1 MNPLTQRLNFRIDEE
16 TFDKFEAKVSASGLT
31 KSEFFRALVLTNK
44 TQVVAKPPM
53 TRDKKQALYLM
64 NKTSNNINQ
73 LAKAVNI
80 ANQSGQVADETFNGL
95 LKELEHLIQ
104 LMKSVANN
112 VN

>member
-1 MNPLTQRLNFRIDEE
+1 
-16 TFDKFEAKVSASGLT
+16 
-31 KSEFFRALVLTNK
+31 
-44 TQVVAKPPM
+44 
-53 TRDKKQALYLM
+53 M